1 VTGDPYA
8 SLVVFAE
15 RERALV
21 DEGRLEELAG
31 LAADRDAL
39 IATLPA
45 RAPRSARPALERAHA
60 LQVATA
66 AVLRA
71 SLGELRHSMAALD
84 RAGSVARAYVTGPPA
99 TPLPRVNAAA

>member
-8 SLVVFAE
+8 SLVVLAE

-21 DEGRLEELAG
+21 DEGRLEELAPLG
-31 LAADRDAL
+31 AERDAL

-45 RAPRSARPALERAHA
+45 RAPHSARPALERAHA

-66 AVLRA
+66 TALRA
-71 SLGELRHSMAALD
+71 SLAELRHSMAALD
-84 RAGSVARAYVTGPPA
+84 RSGSVARAYVTGPPA
-99 TPLPRVNAAA
+99 TPMPRVNAAA